1 MVATGSPERITEW
14 GSGSG
19 LNILRTLFNLILNNS
34 LAIII
39 PVLQMKKRDSE
50 IEQFSLTSQAALMW
64 RTKLKTQV
72 CLTAN
77 TTILNYLFVMSVK
90 FKINQQVNKRY
101 EEEENIFKWNH
112 FYCHK

>member
-1 MVATGSPERITEW
+1 MASVILLSDSFLIGHWAYDKTRERMVATGSPERITEW

-90 FKINQQVNKRY
+90 FK
-101 EEEENIFKWNH
+101 
-112 FYCHK
+112 